1 MSSGSATAQGSRP
14 YQEDRWLCHAH
25 PPGAAEP
32 GGTQPR
38 FSIAAVYDGHGG
50 AAASE
55 YSVQNLHAHLCG
67 RLPPR
72 MSEQL
77 GASSGAAAD
86 PAPLPSGAVESAL
99 AEAFADTEA
108 GFMTQAMAEG
118 QNDGTTATVVVV
130 EPGERRLF
138 TAQLGDSRAVL
149 GFIDNEETAAD
160 GREEEPES
168 DSLDFSRLTGAAA
181 SAGDE
186 QGRDS
191 KRRRVDPAPVKM
203 GAVRL
208 TQDHKPQDATERQRV
223 EAAGGEVVFLGC
235 WRVSH
240 PDCTSY
246 LACSRAIGDL
256 SLKVPAAV
264 VSCERHTHPAHRTL
278 TLGLLTRASC
288 AAVPDTT
295 VRELR
300 PDIDQ
305 FVIVASDGLWDVFQ
319 DREAVEFA
327 AAAMAEAAADTEGK
341 EGEGGAELQRAA
353 TALVK
358 AALERG
364 SEDNVTA
371 VVVGLGWGAAG

>member
-1 MSSGSATAQGSRP
+1 MGKKRNYGGS
-14 YQEDRWLCHAH
+14 EDSPDACF
-25 PPGAAEP
+25 GA
-32 GGTQPR
+32 
-38 FSIAAVYDGHGG
+38 
-50 AAASE
+50 
-55 YSVQNLHAHLCG
+55 
-67 RLPPR
+67 
-72 MSEQL
+72 L
-77 GASSGAAAD
+77 GSGAAGD

-138 TAQLGDSRAVL
+138 TAQLGDSRALL
-149 GFIDNEETAAD
+149 GFVDNEETAAD
-160 GREEEPES
+160 GREEEAES

-186 QGRDS
+186 AGRDS
-191 KRRRVDPAPVKM
+191 KRRRVDPAPVRM

-240 PDCTSY
+240 PDSTSY

-264 VSCERHTHPAHRTL
+264 VSCERHIHPANRTL

-341 EGEGGAELQRAA
+341 EGKEGEGGAELQRAA

>member
-25 PPGAAEP
+25 PPDSAGP
-32 GGTQPR
+32 GGNQPR

-55 YSVQNLHAHLCG
+55 YSVQNLHAHLCS

-77 GASSGAAAD
+77 GASGGAASD
-86 PAPLPSGAVESAL
+86 PAPLPVGAVESVL
-99 AEAFADTEA
+99 AEAFAETEA
-108 GFMTQAMAEG
+108 GFMAQAMAEG

-149 GFIDNEETAAD
+149 GFIDNEETTAD
-160 GREEEPES
+160 GREEEAES
-168 DSLDFSRLTGAAA
+168 DSLDFSRLTAAAA
-181 SAGDE
+181 SAGAEED
-186 QGRDS
+186 RDS

-264 VSCERHTHPAHRTL
+264 VSGERHTHPAQAGSPARVADAAFVRSGAGHD
-278 TLGLLTRASC
+278 RAGAAARYRPVRDRGFRRPVGC
-288 AAVPDTT
+288 VPGPGGGGVCGAGDGRGGVGHGGQGGQGGRGAAAVDAPWTQ
-295 VRELR
+295 VRPR
-300 PDIDQ
+300 
-305 FVIVASDGLWDVFQ
+305 
-319 DREAVEFA
+319 
-327 AAAMAEAAADTEGK
+327 
-341 EGEGGAELQRAA
+341 
-353 TALVK
+353 
-358 AALERG
+358 
-364 SEDNVTA
+364 
-371 VVVGLGWGAAG
+371 